1 MAATWLVERG
11 IGETR
16 AALVEGGTIL
26 AARVDW
32 HQGLAVGLV
41 AQARVSSRLAGTR
54 RGTVEFADGAMAL
67 VDGLTPAL
75 PEGASAL
82 FRVTRA
88 AIAEKGRTK
97 LPMARPAAP
106 GEDARPA
113 PELSEQ
119 LAATGHTVRTVHAH
133 DGALDEAG
141 WDDLIDEAMT
151 GEIAFPRGGLC
162 ISPTPAM
169 TLIDVDGSPPLPGL
183 ALAAVPAIAAAILR
197 LDIGG
202 SIGIDFPTLAEKRDR
217 QAVDAALA
225 EELATRGAQTGWR
238 GERTAMNGYGF
249 VQLVA
254 RLERPSL
261 PALFARH
268 PLGAAARR
276 LLRRAERVRDP
287 GALLLTAHPALA
299 RAVRPEWQAKL
310 TRRTGRMLHWAL
322 DDSLAPTAGFA
333 QAITP

>member
-183 ALAAVPAIAAAILR
+183 ALAAVPAIAAAIVR

-217 QAVDAALA
+217 QAVDAVLA

-238 GERTAMNGYGF
+238 GERTDEF
-249 VQLVA
+249 VGGTHGRDLTSTG
-254 RLERPSL
+254 EF
-261 PALFARH
+261 ALDAKGRV
-268 PLGAAARR
+268 LAY
-276 LLRRAERVRDP
+276 RVRSIGGT
-287 GALLLTAHPALA
+287 GAYSS
-299 RAVRPEWQAKL
+299 
-310 TRRTGRMLHWAL
+310 G
-322 DDSLAPTAGFA
+322 AGN
-333 QAITP
+333 IIPLVL

>member
-1 MAATWLVERG
+1 
-11 IGETR
+11 
-16 AALVEGGTIL
+16 
-26 AARVDW
+26 
-32 HQGLAVGLV
+32 
-41 AQARVSSRLAGTR
+41 
-54 RGTVEFADGAMAL
+54 MAL

-183 ALAAVPAIAAAILR
+183 ALAAVPAIAARSCASTSAARSASISRRSPKSAIARPWMPPWPRNWLR
-197 LDIGG
+197 
-202 SIGIDFPTLAEKRDR
+202 
-217 QAVDAALA
+217 
-225 EELATRGAQTGWR
+225 
-238 GERTAMNGYGF
+238 
-249 VQLVA
+249 
-254 RLERPSL
+254 
-261 PALFARH
+261 
-268 PLGAAARR
+268 AARR
-276 LLRRAERVRDP
+276 PA
-287 GALLLTAHPALA
+287 GAAN
-299 RAVRPEWQAKL
+299 
-310 TRRTGRMLHWAL
+310 
-322 DDSLAPTAGFA
+322 AP
-333 QAITP
+333 Q